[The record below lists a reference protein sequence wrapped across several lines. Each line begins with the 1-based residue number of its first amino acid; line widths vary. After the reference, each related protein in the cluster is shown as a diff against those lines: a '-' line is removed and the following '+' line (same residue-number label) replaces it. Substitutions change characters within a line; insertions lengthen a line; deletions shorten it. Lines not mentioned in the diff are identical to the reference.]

1 MKIVFLILFL
11 SPALQVHTEQYI
23 GWREH
28 IIDDN
33 QLGPADLAGSD
44 GLEIADLNK
53 DGFIDIVSVHE
64 LDTQYGVPKGYVRI
78 AWGTSNPNKW
88 ELMTLAS
95 CLLYTSPSP
104 RDP

>member
-1 MKIVFLILFL
+1 MGYLKIVFLILFL
-11 SPALQVHTEQYI
+11 SPAIQVHTEQYI

-64 LDTQYGVPKGYVRI
+64 LDTQYGGPEGICAYRLGNI
-78 AWGTSNPNKW
+78 
-88 ELMTLAS
+88 
-95 CLLYTSPSP
+95 
-104 RDP
+104 